1 MTDLGPL
8 LDTHCHLGAYD
19 DPVAVM
25 DAAAAANVS
34 LVAVTQSP
42 EEFRRLK
49 TRLGRRPTIEVA
61 LGLHPLRAAS
71 FRPADIA
78 RFFRC
83 MPQTRWIGE
92 VGLDFSQHGIATK
105 KHQLRVFDIVLTE
118 AQPGRHPLTVHSRGA
133 EYEVIERLSQVRLPA
148 VLHWYT
154 GPLKHVDDALAAGL
168 YFSVNP
174 AMVRSN
180 RFAAFIDNVPTDRI
194 LLETDGPYAKKSG
207 RPTQPTDLKSLVDLL
222 AVIWQIAPAEA
233 AHTLRQNHE
242 RLRRTTDDRAEF
254 PEPR

>member
-8 LDTHCHLGAYD
+8 LDSHCHLGAYD

-25 DAAAAANVS
+25 DSAAAANVS
-34 LVAVTQSP
+34 LVAVTESP

-133 EYEVIERLSQVRLPA
+133 ETEVVNLLSQVQLPA
-148 VLHWYT
+148 VMHWYT
-154 GPLKHVDDALAAGL
+154 GPLKLVDDALAAGL

-174 AMVRSN
+174 AMTRSK
-180 RFAAFIDNVPTDRI
+180 RFASFIANVPADRI
-194 LLETDGPYAKKSG
+194 LLETDGPYAKTSG
-207 RPTQPTDLKSLVDLL
+207 RPAQPTDLKSLANQLAIAWQVAPVD
-222 AVIWQIAPAEA
+222 A
-233 AHTLRQNHE
+233 AQTLRRNHD
-242 RLRRTTDDRAEF
+242 RLRSMAG
-254 PEPR
+254 